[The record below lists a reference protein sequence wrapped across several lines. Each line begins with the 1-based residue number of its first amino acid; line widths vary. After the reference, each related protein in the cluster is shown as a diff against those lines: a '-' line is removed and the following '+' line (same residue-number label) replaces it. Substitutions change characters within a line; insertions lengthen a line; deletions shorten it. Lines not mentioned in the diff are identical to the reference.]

1 MLEMMQPRIGGGLDE
16 EAPIT
21 ASLATATMAPFT
33 TELDDLF
40 ISVKTTK
47 HYHHSR
53 LMAIIGTWFQF
64 AKDQVSF
71 IVELFSGFQVVETK
85 IFVYEIVTKKLVV
98 ILLWYIGNLGK

>member
-1 MLEMMQPRIGGGLDE
+1 MFQWVDANGVMNVRDEVSASNGGGNSLMLEMMQPRIDE

-71 IVELFSGFQVVETK
+71 
-85 IFVYEIVTKKLVV
+85 
-98 ILLWYIGNLGK
+98 LLLLLT